1 MVKCFFS
8 YACVIFTN
16 ILIGIELT
24 NSNACWVW

>member
-1 MVKCFFS
+1 M
-8 YACVIFTN
+8 N